1 MKRNRFRGEQFRGG
15 ADRHDFGIGSDIEN
29 PHELLGIA
37 AAETDPLVIV
47 DAARTRLDAIRAS
60 HGSETNLKRYLLAQI
75 AAARDDMLRFAGGSM
90 GRPYRLA
97 DSSADPGR

>member
-1 MKRNRFRGEQFRGG
+1 MLETAVRSTKSG
-15 ADRHDFGIGSDIEN
+15 APRVRVEGVEYWYVC
-29 PHELLGIA
+29 PWCLLH
-37 AAETDPLVIV
+37 AEASRLSPLVIV